1 MVSNFNNLHSE
12 TDDNGQKINK
22 ETTDLNWTLGSDEPN
37 RYTQNGLFNSSR
49 NTFFLKRTW
58 NIHQDI

>member
-12 TDDNGQKINK
+12 TDDNGQNEEK
-22 ETTDLNWTLGSDEPN
+22 TLMDLNWTLDHELK
-37 RYTQNGLFNSSR
+37 YTERSFNSSR

-58 NIHQDI
+58 NIQQLDI